1 MKTSTR
7 IMLAAMV
14 LWVPFMLIL
23 VGEEEIFGFIR
34 SSNVF
39 NYTIAG
45 LVVILL
51 LKLVLGSFVDEK
63 KAKPESE

>member
-14 LWVPFMLIL
+14 LWVPFI
-23 VGEEEIFGFIR
+23 VVSERTFGSIDPR
-34 SSNVF
+34 DVLPYN
-39 NYTIAG
+39 IGG
-45 LVVILL
+45 LVVIYL
-51 LKLVLGSFVDEK
+51 LKLVLGALIDEK